1 MPKGRKPLPQELLNL
16 RDTARKDRLRPSSTL
31 GEPIPP
37 EQIRRC
43 QTPGLKAAPP
53 RARDIYWNL
62 VKRFAAERILE
73 ADFLS
78 QVLMYSVYLDT
89 FISAT
94 EEIEAK
100 GLICTGTNKDGA
112 EYTYPNPAVS
122 IRDKAAEKLLK
133 IGSNFGL
140 SPVDRQRL
148 KVQAEDKGS
157 KLKGIF
163 ALMVADGDEPQP
175 DEQ

>member
-100 GLICTGTNKDGA
+100 GLICMGTNKDGA

-148 KVQAEDKGS
+148 KVQAEDPKAKG
-157 KLKGIF
+157 LK
-163 ALMVADGDEPQP
+163 AMLAMVFEEPETP

>member
-78 QVLMYSVYLDT
+78 QVLMYAVHMDT
-89 FISAT
+89 WIECT
-94 EEIEAK
+94 ENIEK
-100 GLICTGTNKDGA
+100 NGIIMTGTTKDGRTIKFTNPSVAMRKKEA
-112 EYTYPNPAVS
+112 E
-122 IRDKAAEKLLK
+122 ILMK

-163 ALMVADGDEPQP
+163 ALLVADGDEPQP